1 MACLVAARKRDTVF
15 MAKTLPSS
23 LKGHDSG
30 DQAVQVAGEMPVDNE
45 LEASDAVEAMEVCA
59 HPYVCVFT
67 IRLRLCIP

>member
-1 MACLVAARKRDTVF
+1 MAARKRDTVF

-59 HPYVCVFT
+59 HP
-67 IRLRLCIP
+67 